1 MEQQLRDAKWVAR
14 TFDLPLQRV
23 YELTRRKIIPAVQ
36 ILRQYRYDPT
46 ALAEW
51 AKHGGTSIKDEATIE
66 SSHERD
72 Q

>member
-1 MEQQLRDAKWVAR
+1 MDQQLKDAKWVAEV
-14 TFDLPLQRV
+14 LNMPLQRI
-23 YELTRRKIIPAVQ
+23 YDLTRKRVIPSVR